1 MRFLSAAW
9 MLLAAGAALGV
20 LSPELAAAQEM
31 KSAFKGLSKNSD
43 KPIDIFSDTLT
54 VYDEKKLA
62 VFKGNVRASQGSSTL
77 RAAQLD
83 VHYIGGANRFTGQ
96 PDAKQDTA
104 QGQSQPPAQ
113 ADADSQIKKIEAR
126 GNVVINSEE
135 DQTTTADFLVY
146 EVPAQKVTV
155 RGNVVINSE
164 EDQTTTG
171 DWAIYDV
178 AGQKAVVGGNVVL
191 SQGQNVLKGDR
202 LNIDLATG
210 ESRFENTGTAQD
222 GSRRIRALLLPKEE
236 KEKPGDKK
244 KKKKKKP
251 ETAGQ
256 P

>member
-1 MRFLSAAW
+1 MRPAVLCRVLVVTVAV
-9 MLLAAGAALGV
+9 AGAFMF
-20 LSPELAAAQEM
+20 SPAEAEEA

-43 KPIDIFSDTLT
+43 KPIDILADTLT

-83 VHYIGGANRFTGQ
+83 VYYVGGANQFTGQ
-96 PDAKQDTA
+96 QQETA
-104 QGQSQPPAQ
+104 QAQSPAA
-113 ADADSQIKKIEAR
+113 ADPNADSQIKKIEAR
-126 GNVVINSEE
+126 GNVLINSE
-135 DQTTTADFLVY
+135 DNQTTTSDYLIY
-146 EVPAQKVTV
+146 DVPAQKVTV

-164 EDQTTTG
+164 EDQTTTS

-191 SQGQNVLKGDR
+191 SQGQNVLKGDL
-202 LNIDLATG
+202 LNIDMATG
-210 ESRFENTGTAQD
+210 ESRFENTGTTQD

-236 KEKPGDKK
+236 KDKAGKDKK
-244 KKKKKKP
+244 KKKPKAA
-251 ETAGQ
+251 EQ